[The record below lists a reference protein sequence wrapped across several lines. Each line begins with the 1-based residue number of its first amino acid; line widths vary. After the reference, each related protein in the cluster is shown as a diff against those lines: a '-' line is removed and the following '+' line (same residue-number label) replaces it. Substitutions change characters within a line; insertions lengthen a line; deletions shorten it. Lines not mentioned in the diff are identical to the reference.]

1 MSLLISPFP
10 YCLVSNPHL
19 LSSPLVP
26 HSFASFLCPHS
37 AAFLCRRRERRRS
50 SSYTPLLLYSQH
62 SLRRQ
67 EGTTTTTT
75 TIRRGQHE
83 ADWRNSGKFL
93 CNGVN
98 DSSGGGR
105 VRIAQSSSA
114 DEKEIPE
121 EAGEEE
127 EASLSIDDLKTSLR
141 TSLEGVL
148 SFPLSYFAASCPMG
162 FFFFFFFLMYR
173 ILFLSYEVLLLD
185 VSEIV
190 LVL

>member
-1 MSLLISPFP
+1 
-10 YCLVSNPHL
+10 
-19 LSSPLVP
+19 
-26 HSFASFLCPHS
+26 
-37 AAFLCRRRERRRS
+37 
-50 SSYTPLLLYSQH
+50 
-62 SLRRQ
+62 
-67 EGTTTTTT
+67 
-75 TIRRGQHE
+75 
-83 ADWRNSGKFL
+83 
-93 CNGVN
+93 
-98 DSSGGGR
+98 

-162 FFFFFFFLMYR
+162 FFFFFFLLMYR

>member
-1 MSLLISPFP
+1 M
-10 YCLVSNPHL
+10 
-19 LSSPLVP
+19 
-26 HSFASFLCPHS
+26 
-37 AAFLCRRRERRRS
+37 
-50 SSYTPLLLYSQH
+50 
-62 SLRRQ
+62 
-67 EGTTTTTT
+67 
-75 TIRRGQHE
+75 
-83 ADWRNSGKFL
+83 
-93 CNGVN
+93 
-98 DSSGGGR
+98 
-105 VRIAQSSSA
+105 RIAQSSSA

-121 EAGEEE
+121 EAGEE

>member
-1 MSLLISPFP
+1 M
-10 YCLVSNPHL
+10 
-19 LSSPLVP
+19 
-26 HSFASFLCPHS
+26 
-37 AAFLCRRRERRRS
+37 
-50 SSYTPLLLYSQH
+50 
-62 SLRRQ
+62 
-67 EGTTTTTT
+67 
-75 TIRRGQHE
+75 
-83 ADWRNSGKFL
+83 
-93 CNGVN
+93 
-98 DSSGGGR
+98 
-105 VRIAQSSSA
+105 RIAQSSSA

-121 EAGEEE
+121 EAGEE

-162 FFFFFFFLMYR
+162 FFFFFFLMYR

>member
-1 MSLLISPFP
+1 
-10 YCLVSNPHL
+10 
-19 LSSPLVP
+19 
-26 HSFASFLCPHS
+26 
-37 AAFLCRRRERRRS
+37 
-50 SSYTPLLLYSQH
+50 
-62 SLRRQ
+62 
-67 EGTTTTTT
+67 
-75 TIRRGQHE
+75 
-83 ADWRNSGKFL
+83 
-93 CNGVN
+93 VN

-121 EAGEEE
+121 EEGEEE

-162 FFFFFFFLMYR
+162 FFFFFFLMYR
-173 ILFLSYEVLLLD
+173 ILFLSYELLLLD

-190 LVL
+190 LGDCSCPMRFFFFLMYGILFLEIVLVV

>member
-19 LSSPLVP
+19 LLSPLVP
-26 HSFASFLCPHS
+26 HSSASFLCPHS
-37 AAFLCRRRERRRS
+37 AAFLCCRRERRRS
-50 SSYTPLLLYSQH
+50 SSYTPLLLYSQY

-75 TIRRGQHE
+75 TIRRGQLE

-98 DSSGGGR
+98 DSSGEGR

-114 DEKEIPE
+114 DEKEILE
-121 EAGEEE
+121 EEGEEG
-127 EASLSIDDLKTSLR
+127 EASLSIDEMKASLR

-148 SFPLSYFAASCPMG
+148 SFPLSYFAASCILG
-162 FFFFFFFLMYR
+162 FSFFFFFFFLLVYR
-173 ILFLSYEVLLLD
+173 ILFL
-185 VSEIV
+185 EIV

>member
-1 MSLLISPFP
+1 
-10 YCLVSNPHL
+10 
-19 LSSPLVP
+19 
-26 HSFASFLCPHS
+26 
-37 AAFLCRRRERRRS
+37 
-50 SSYTPLLLYSQH
+50 LYSQH

-105 VRIAQSSSA
+105 VRIAQSSST

-121 EAGEEE
+121 EEGEEE

-141 TSLEGVL
+141 TSLEGVV
-148 SFPLSYFAASCPMG
+148 SFPLSYSAASFPMG
-162 FFFFFFFLMYR
+162 FFFFLFLMYR
-173 ILFLSYEVLLLD
+173 RLSL
-185 VSEIV
+185 EIV
-190 LVL
+190 LFL